1 MKRDERELTREI
13 DALERI
19 HRRLEALLRRTL
31 AAPSYDADRAVAI
44 ARYQS
49 LILDKLADCGGRSA
63 RGAGGFAAF
72 ESSLRELLSSL
83 GIGG

>member
-1 MKRDERELTREI
+1 MREI

-19 HRRLEALLRRTL
+19 HRRLEALLGCVL
-31 AAPSYDADRAVAI
+31 AAAPYDPDRAVAI

-49 LILDKLADCGGRSA
+49 LILDKLASCG
-63 RGAGGFAAF
+63 RGVKGATGGFAAF
-72 ESSLRELLSSL
+72 ESSLGELLSSL